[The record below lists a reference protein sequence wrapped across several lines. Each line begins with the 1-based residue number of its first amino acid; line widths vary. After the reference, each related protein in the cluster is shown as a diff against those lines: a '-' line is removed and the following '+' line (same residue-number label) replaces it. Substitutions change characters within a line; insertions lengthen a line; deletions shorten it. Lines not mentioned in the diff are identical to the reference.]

1 MLYDK
6 RPLDTGEHIFSSI
19 PYQAIIA
26 QNEPQGHYM
35 RALNDLQGVL
45 DSQQLTDRNNA
56 IANIVTT
63 PDFHAGKPVPVGVV
77 IDTQH
82 VLMPHLIGNDIGCGM
97 RMVVIDNVS
106 PDELSPELD
115 VHLRHILFQGGRNI
129 ALSGRNRQAI
139 LRHSILGL
147 LDSFKA
153 GRQGLLA
160 DINIAAAWHDANHQG
175 DYGHF
180 SANAIIDDFADYGKG
195 FDEFRH
201 DAILGTIGG
210 GNHFVE
216 FGFVSNIVDRQFA
229 HAAGLKS
236 NSLVIIIHSGS
247 LDFGQRV
254 GSILRDKMHKNTV
267 HNNGFNVE
275 DNSSLVQFCINGYAN
290 AINIAFANRFLI
302 GLSAIK
308 ALQRV
313 IKREVEHHLVYDVAH
328 NGIWYEDGVYRH
340 RKGACPARGGDIMAG
355 SAYHWLGEPVILP
368 GSMGDGS
375 WLLKGL
381 GNRQWSQSSAHG
393 AGRHLSRSEARK
405 TAPLNTKLRV
415 VTPVAY
421 ATTHLCGRMDIQKE
435 LQDRLREEAPAAYRP
450 IEDVVEPMV
459 KAKMVE
465 KVAKI
470 KPILTVKG

>member
-1 MLYDK
+1 MLHDK
-6 RPLDTGEHIFSSI
+6 RPVNMGEHIFSSI

-26 QNEPQGHYM
+26 KNEPQGHYV
-35 RALNDLQGVL
+35 RALDDLRRAL
-45 DSQQLTDRNNA
+45 HEPQLTSNT
-56 IANIVTT
+56 IGNIVTT

-77 IDTQH
+77 LDTQH
-82 VLMPHLIGNDIGCGM
+82 VLIPHLIGNDIGCGM
-97 RMVVIDNVS
+97 RMVTIDNVS
-106 PDELSPELD
+106 PDELLPELD
-115 VHLRHILFQGGRNI
+115 GHLRHILFQGGRNI
-129 ALSGRNRQAI
+129 ALTGRNRQAI
-139 LRHSILGL
+139 LQHGILGL

-160 DINIAAAWHDANHQG
+160 DINIDAAWHDVNHQG

-180 SANAIIDDFADYGKG
+180 NANRIIEDFADFGKG
-195 FDEFRH
+195 LDEFRH

-216 FGFVSNIVDRQFA
+216 FGFVDDIVDGQFA

-236 NSLVIIIHSGS
+236 NSLVVIIHSGS

-254 GSILRDKMHKNTV
+254 GSILREKMQESADHKCGLDV
-267 HNNGFNVE
+267 DDNN
-275 DNSSLVQFCINGYAN
+275 SLVQFCINGYAN

-302 GLSAIK
+302 GLSAIE

-313 IKREVEHHLVYDVAH
+313 LKRKVEHHLVYDAAH
-328 NGIWYEDGVYRH
+328 NAIWYEDGVYRH

-381 GNRQWSQSSAHG
+381 GNKQLAQSSAHG
-393 AGRHLSRSEARK
+393 AGRRLSRGEARK
-405 TAPLNTKLRV
+405 SAPLNTKLRV
-415 VTPVAY
+415 VTPIAHENSNLY
-421 ATTHLCGRMDIQKE
+421 GRLDIQKE
-435 LQDRLREEAPAAYRP
+435 LKDRLREEAPAAYRP
-450 IEDVVEPMV
+450 IDDVVEPMT
-459 KAKMVE
+459 KAKMVS